1 LKESGARLAT
11 VPTIEPS
18 VSFEKLG
25 LLLAEG
31 HESEHLDYKETCDLS
46 QTRDTVELAKD
57 VGAMQVL
64 GGYIVVG
71 ADDTGKPTAG
81 LSDEQAVLFDE
92 SRLRAK
98 MRKYLPEPLV
108 LLSAVHAIDG
118 SRIALVYVGPNPKG
132 MAVFSADGQH
142 GANQV
147 VFRRGDIFVR
157 HGTASDRCQQSDLDR
172 IFEQAIST
180 RKEEWRRELGE
191 SLQEVLE
198 RGRRAQDLAGG
209 PAEALDWRLDAETFV
224 GIVTEQLRREDEIP
238 LRLAT
243 DRMVTDALAFH
254 SVGAHDEL
262 ATVLDRFACLAGLF
276 VQLERTTLLERIF
289 AAIVRVYA
297 AAIEPSPTV
306 TSGADAALW
315 LEISE
320 RLEAI
325 GGFAVRREQ
334 WSSVRAIALLKTPGR
349 DPYYV
354 YLLRHTVI
362 SAGRDGL
369 LEPQAGQ
376 AVQLVSLGASVAR
389 RLTCLRPDAEADDER
404 ILNSICQFDA
414 LAAIAAMGESGIR
427 DPEVFFTSFAYYY
440 AHRTEPALRR
450 LISDG
455 PMRAAIFPG
464 TDDEL
469 ASALWILNRWARQP
483 GFQYSGWFGFDD
495 QTILNFLKAHP
506 PEQSAP

>member
-1 LKESGARLAT
+1 M
-11 VPTIEPS
+11 PTIEPS
-18 VSFEKLG
+18 VSIEKLG

-31 HESEHLDYKETCDLS
+31 HESEALDYKEACDLS
-46 QTRDTVELAKD
+46 QVHDTVELAKD

-71 ADDTGKPTAG
+71 VDDNGRPTTG
-81 LSDEQAVLFDE
+81 LSAAQANLFDE

-98 MRKYLPEPLV
+98 LRRYLPEPLV
-108 LLSAVHAIDG
+108 LLSAVHIINSA
-118 SRIALVYVGPNPKG
+118 RLALIYVGPNPKG
-132 MAVFSADGQH
+132 MAIFATDGQH

-157 HGTASDRCQQSDLDR
+157 HGTASERCQQSDLDL

-180 RKEEWRRELGE
+180 RKEQWRREITE
-191 SLQEVLE
+191 SLREALE
-198 RGRRAQDLAGG
+198 GGRRAQGLAGG
-209 PAEALDWRLDAETFV
+209 PAEALDWRLDAETFI
-224 GIVTEQLRREDEIP
+224 GIVIEQLRREDEIP
-238 LRLAT
+238 LQLAI
-243 DRMVTDALAFH
+243 DRMITDAIAFD
-254 SVGAHDEL
+254 STGAHAEL
-262 ATVLDRFACLAGLF
+262 STVLDRFACLAGIF
-276 VQLERTTLLERIF
+276 VQLQREPLLDRIL
-289 AAIVRVYA
+289 AAMVRIYA
-297 AAIEPSPTV
+297 SAVEPGPTV
-306 TSGADAALW
+306 TQGADARLW

-320 RLEAI
+320 RLEAV

-334 WSSVRAIALLKTPGR
+334 WSAVRAIALLKTPGR
-349 DPYYV
+349 DPYYP

-362 SAGRDGL
+362 SAGRGGL

-376 AVQLVSLGASVAR
+376 AVQLVSLSVAVTR
-389 RLTCLRPDAEADDER
+389 RLTCLRPDAGAEDEQ

-427 DPEVFFTSFAYYY
+427 DPKVFFTSFAYYY

-450 LISDG
+450 LISDRQ
-455 PMRAAIFPG
+455 MRAAIFPG

-469 ASALWILNRWARQP
+469 ASAFWTLNRWARQP

-495 QTILNFLKAHP
+495 QAILNFLQAHP
-506 PEQSAP
+506 PEAPAQ